1 MLHSFFEK
9 RNFPLIWL
17 VLVHFLL
24 LLPGTSFSE
33 KKIELIPHADKAV
46 HFTLYF
52 VMVASWILFFN
63 LKDDLTIHQKKTW
76 NFIVVLLAIG
86 DGIIIEFIQA
96 SPLIHRDFDWYDALA
111 DSIGAIGG
119 LAGGLWLNKKI
130 KRTEA
135 TDVPELRSPVSR

>member
-33 KKIELIPHADKAV
+33 EKIVLIPHADKLV
-46 HFTLYF
+46 HFGLYF
-52 VMVASWILFFN
+52 VMVASWVLFFN
-63 LKDDLTIHQKKTW
+63 LKDDLTNNQKKTW
-76 NFIVVLLAIG
+76 NFIVVLLAVG
-86 DGIIIEFIQA
+86 DGVIIEFIQA

-111 DSIGAIGG
+111 DAVGAIGG
-119 LAGGLWLNKKI
+119 LFGGLWFNKKI
-130 KRTEA
+130 KRTESNI
-135 TDVPELRSPVSR
+135 SPLTSHL